1 LKIERNI
8 VLNVAIALV
17 IIFLATT
24 RITFDRNAHKEIYAK
39 YLFFKPVIDTL
50 IARGADSA
58 YIYTLALYPRTQ
70 FSERYVKINVTGYLN
85 KPDYSQN
92 LQREAVVASRLF
104 IQNNLE
110 ILEKSEYYY
119 HVPKEIVTAILW
131 IETKLGGYTG
141 NNHIPSV
148 LFSTAMV
155 NKPEFIWMNL
165 ENLKETQI
173 NDSLQ
178 MDSLKK
184 KIILRSKTKS
194 EWAINELLHLEK
206 IRKKLPMS
214 TLELEGSWAGAFGLA
229 QFLPSSYYKW
239 AVDGNGDGK
248 VDLFEVDDAVSSI
261 CNYLKTNGW
270 NGDLNAQRSAIFHY
284 NNSNDYVDAV
294 LGLAGKLR

>member
-1 LKIERNI
+1 M
-8 VLNVAIALV
+8 ALV
-17 IIFLATT
+17 IILLSTS
-24 RITFDRNAHKEIYAK
+24 RISFDRSAHKEIYAK

-92 LQREAVVASRLF
+92 LKREAVVTSKLF

-119 HVPKEIVTAILW
+119 HVPKEIVTSILW

-141 NNHIPSV
+141 NNHIASV

-155 NKPEFIWMNL
+155 NNPEFIWMNL
-165 ENLKETQI
+165 ENLKESQI
-173 NDSLQ
+173 SDSIQ

-194 EWAINELLHLEK
+194 EWAINELLNLEK
-206 IRKKLPMS
+206 IRKKLPIS
-214 TLELEGSWAGAFGLA
+214 TLELQGSWAGAFGYS
-229 QFLPSSYYKW
+229 QFLPSSYNKW
-239 AVDGNGDGK
+239 AVDGNGDGM
-248 VDLFEVDDAVSSI
+248 VDLFDIDDAISSI
-261 CNYLKTNGW
+261 CNYLKSNGW
-270 NGDLNAQRSAIFHY
+270 NDDITSKRAAIFHY